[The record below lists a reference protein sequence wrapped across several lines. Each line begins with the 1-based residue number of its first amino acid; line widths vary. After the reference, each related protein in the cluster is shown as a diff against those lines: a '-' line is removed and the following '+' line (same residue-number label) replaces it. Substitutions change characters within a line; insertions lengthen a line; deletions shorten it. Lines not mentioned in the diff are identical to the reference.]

1 MFEHRKMRQASFK
14 PKGGAMSSVEQDLKA
29 VIEAFT
35 DLQDRRN
42 SVDYDVAR
50 MWARKDVEDTLRMA
64 DEAFKAWKRIRK
76 DKVAQE
82 HLLKMFG
89 ARQS

>member
-1 MFEHRKMRQASFK
+1 
-14 PKGGAMSSVEQDLKA
+14 MSSVEQDLKA

-42 SVDYDVAR
+42 SADYDVAR